1 MDRNVRIFAT
11 LLMVSDLSQKFR
23 SELEFGAV
31 IAIIIV
37 LAPLAVRDFE
47 TYIIQSQISEAFML
61 TATVRAEMVTFRAE
75 NGRWPSNEGELHNP
89 TLSQAS
95 KLGKF
100 VDHLELK
107 DQGGISVVF
116 NRQSSATNI
125 QGRRLTLRPLLVM
138 SEQSGPISWVC
149 SSRQFSDRLIAGG
162 VDETD
167 IDSSQLPSA
176 CREY

>member
-31 IAIIIV
+31 IAIIMV

-61 TATVRAEMVTFRAE
+61 TATVRGEMVTFRAE
-75 NGRWPSNEGELHNP
+75 NGRWPASEAELHNS
-89 TLSQAS
+89 TLSQES
-95 KLGKF
+95 NLGKF

-107 DQGGISVVF
+107 DQGAISVVF
-116 NRQSSATNI
+116 NRQSSAAII
-125 QGRRLTLRPLLVM
+125 QGRRLTLRPLLVT
-138 SEQSGPISWVC
+138 SEPSGPISWVC
-149 SSRQFSDRLIAGG
+149 SARQFPDRLVAGG
-162 VDETD
+162 IDETD

-176 CREY
+176 CREF